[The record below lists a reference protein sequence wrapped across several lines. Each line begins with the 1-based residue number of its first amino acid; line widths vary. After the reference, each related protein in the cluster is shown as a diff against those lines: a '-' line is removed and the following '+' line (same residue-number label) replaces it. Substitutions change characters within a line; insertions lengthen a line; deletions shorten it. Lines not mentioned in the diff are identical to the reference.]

1 MTASP
6 LSNRL
11 ADLAERAGD
20 AFRRGRAHSVEAAG
34 AYLDCGRLL
43 AEARA
48 ECGHGAWLPF
58 LDRAAI
64 PERTARR
71 MMRLHRSGITA
82 ESLAEQGVKAALA
95 SMARPAKSDTVTDLP
110 TPFPFS
116 FDTEKRDTAR
126 APTLYQRRR
135 AAGLCGE
142 CGEPAGGAARC
153 PACTARVS
161 ERRKDRRART
171 RFGDRMAE
179 IAGLPLAAAA
189 SAGRG
194 VRIRL
199 SAAEAAE
206 LATMIANK
214 EPQP

>member
-34 AYLDCGRLL
+34 ACLDCGRLL

-48 ECGHGAWLPF
+48 ECGHGAWLPL

-82 ESLAEQGVKAALA
+82 EALAEQGVKAALA
-95 SMARPAKSDTVTDLP
+95 SMTRPAKSDTVTDLP

-116 FDTEKRDTAR
+116 FDAGKRDTAR

-135 AAGLCGE
+135 AAGLCVE
-142 CGEPAGGAARC
+142 CGERRDGWTVLCDAVLVPRS
-153 PACTARVS
+153 PRPS
-161 ERRKDRRART
+161 EGRNGERSGDRKDRRSPLPSAPSA
-171 RFGDRMAE
+171 FD
-179 IAGLPLAAAA
+179 GLPPLADD
-189 SAGRG
+189 
-194 VRIRL
+194 
-199 SAAEAAE
+199 E
-206 LATMIANK
+206 L
-214 EPQP
+214 PF